1 MHRVPQVLVNVR
13 VKGRVDVSGS
23 SALGA
28 AVREVERELGDGG
41 RVLVRG
47 SGTEPLVRIM
57 IEADEQAVADSAAGH
72 LRAVVSAEFG
82 ADGTP

>member
-13 VKGRVDVSGS
+13 VAGRVDVDA
-23 SALGA
+23 SAPLAA
-28 AVREVERELGDGG
+28 AVRAAEERLGSGG

-57 IEADEQAVADSAAGH
+57 IEADAQDVADEVAEQ
-72 LRAVVSAEFG
+72 LRTVVATEFG
-82 ADGTP
+82 GAGPS